1 MSEKEIDM
9 GGSGNADK
17 DDGDDKEKAPEESN
31 DTDFSPK
38 NEKLEIKEGASK
50 EDVLDAI
57 LKADDESLIPWEP
70 CVLPSRG
77 VYYNEKNAIPSG
89 EIQVRAWGLQTDK
102 ILSTQRLVQSGY
114 AMDYIFKHCVKFPN
128 PDYDPGELL
137 AGDRIFLLYYLRGI
151 THGNNYEFVTK
162 CNDDSC
168 GASFTDQY
176 DLNDLAETIKTP
188 SIYEDEPL
196 KVKLP
201 FLSEK
206 TGRDVHVGVKFL
218 RGKDAQAALNKQKAE
233 RRTEVSSKNVKNKQA
248 RMVVI
253 DQTVEENLNLI
264 IVSVM
269 DDFDPFKVK
278 QFISKMHAADTATV
292 RQFLVDT
299 SPGITTRVKITCP
312 DCGNEMLTELPITES
327 FFRPTDRGGV

>member
-1 MSEKEIDM
+1 MSEKEIDIL
-9 GGSGNADK
+9 GQGNVGDG
-17 DDGDDKEKAPEESN
+17 DDGDDKEKTIEELN
-31 DTDFSPK
+31 DFSPK
-38 NEKLEIKEGASK
+38 DEKLEIKEGASK
-50 EDVLDAI
+50 EEVLDAI

-77 VYYNEKNAIPSG
+77 VYYNEKNAIPNG
-89 EIQVRAWGLQTDK
+89 EVQVRAWGLQTDK

-114 AMDYIFKHCVKFPN
+114 AMDYIFKHCIKFPS

-151 THGNNYEFVTK
+151 THGNHYEFVTK
-162 CNDDSC
+162 CNDDAC

-188 SIYEDEPL
+188 SVYKTEPL
-196 KVKLP
+196 EIKLP
-201 FLSEK
+201 FLSKK

-218 RGKDAQAALNKQKAE
+218 RGKDAQAALNKQKADK
-233 RRTEVSSKNVKNKQA
+233 RSEVSSKNVKNRQA
-248 RMVVI
+248 RLVAI
-253 DQTVEENLNLI
+253 DQTVEENLNLV

-312 DCGNEMLTELPITES
+312 ECSNEMLTELPITES
-327 FFRPTDRGGV
+327 FFRPTDGGGV